1 MRNKYRYLTGI
12 AIGAAA
18 FSLALLCAY
27 LVGEEIIGIQAQR
40 PSPVAPSARESS
52 MPSSCTAQ
60 RPCWLEMGETI
71 VLPRETALCMEP
83 ETWAHA
89 RKYRLVVSY
98 NGGPERPYPCTNV
111 ARLGG
116 KCTTRADRFRFLHQ
130 PGPVMYW
137 FVGKD
142 AAEC

>member
-18 FSLALLCAY
+18 FSLALLWAY
-27 LVGEEIIGIQAQR
+27 LVGGEIIGVR
-40 PSPVAPSARESS
+40 PTARDSSSSSP
-52 MPSSCTAQ
+52 CTAQ
-60 RPCWLEMGETI
+60 RPCWLAMGETI
-71 VLPRETALCMEP
+71 FLPRETALCMEP

-137 FVGKD
+137 FVGKE